1 MIYATKNKEDIKDSE
16 ELDNLQ
22 LKVKQVRL
30 VEKLGTQGYHYDI
43 KELFEPV
50 TDTIKVPLKI

>member
-1 MIYATKNKEDIKDSE
+1 MIYSVLDKEDLKDLE

-22 LKVKQVRL
+22 SNVKQVRL
-30 VEKLGTQGYHYDI
+30 VEEVGIQGYLYDI

-50 TDTIKVPLKI
+50 TDTIKKNL